1 MSNNPVRINLYEM
14 NGNGKNQPLPII
26 DELVHEKERYKSISE
41 ELDQTFQALT
51 FLTHQVLSLNRQF
64 QELSGY

>member
-1 MSNNPVRINLYEM
+1 M